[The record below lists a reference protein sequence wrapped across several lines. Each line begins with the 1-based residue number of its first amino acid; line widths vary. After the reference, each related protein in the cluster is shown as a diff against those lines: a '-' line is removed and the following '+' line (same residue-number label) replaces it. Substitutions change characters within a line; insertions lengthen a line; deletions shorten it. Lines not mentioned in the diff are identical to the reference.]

1 MYKFFL
7 NVCYFLL
14 NLSIQDL
21 IVCIGSHILD
31 KLWKNLFLVGIN
43 IVMTII
49 KQNIYKSESYMIP
62 SDVRSANSQI
72 NNKATT
78 QVSDGSLYLGF
89 ETTFTGH
96 KGCHPFSEFP
106 F

>member
-1 MYKFFL
+1 
-7 NVCYFLL
+7 
-14 NLSIQDL
+14 
-21 IVCIGSHILD
+21 
-31 KLWKNLFLVGIN
+31 
-43 IVMTII
+43 MTII
-49 KQNIYKSESYMIP
+49 KQNIDTSESYMIP
-62 SDVRSANSQI
+62 SDVRSANKKK

-78 QVSDGSLYLGF
+78 QVSDDSSCLEL